1 MFTYEFSWFLLY
13 ISSQIY
19 RYTIHNTWILQV
31 RRTTSHFTASKKFNP
46 PKSPFFSAKTSGSPR
61 YHSSCPPHQHHGPR
75 THHNVWKVPSRSPG
89 SPSWVF
95 AHHGLTVSHEW
106 VGWLGFYPADF
117 AHNLHVLLFFKEKHV
132 GQWDRD
138 NSYTLVF
145 DTIESDLVPIFV
157 VHIVSL

>member
-1 MFTYEFSWFLLY
+1 MDQELITMFGKFLQGL
-13 ISSQIY
+13 
-19 RYTIHNTWILQV
+19 LV
-31 RRTTSHFTASKKFNP
+31 RRTRGF
-46 PKSPFFSAKTSGSPR
+46 SPL
-61 YHSSCPPHQHHGPR
+61 
-75 THHNVWKVPSRSPG
+75 N
-89 SPSWVF
+89 
-95 AHHGLTVSHEW
+95 GLTVSHEW